1 LLKQYL
7 EVNDILWR
15 FFVNLSPYVFGIYS
29 KEYFWSR
36 PRSEKKLR
44 CRSRS
49 KKHFGPRT
57 GTPLPISSTKWEL
70 DNDGKRKI
78 LMCCFC
84 CGILRISGSESWR
97 NIFLRKRDQMVRG
110 LKILNTTKLRLPFM
124 AFLIDKNTHNFAFRI
139 YNG

>member
-1 LLKQYL
+1 MLKQYH

-44 CRSRS
+44 YRS
-49 KKHFGPRT
+49 KSKKQFGC
-57 GTPLPISSTKWEL
+57 GTTLPISSTKWEL

-78 LMCCFC
+78 LMPCFC

-97 NIFLRKRDQMVRG
+97 NIFLQKRDQMVRG
-110 LKILNTTKLRLPFM
+110 LKILNTTKLQLPFM
-124 AFLIDKNTHNFAFRI
+124 AFLIDENTHNFDFRI